1 MILPHAT
8 DEATEETLAGLQA
21 EQLQLRERVITT
33 DYLPFTFSA
42 TNPAHVEGLRL
53 VGGVDISFLDEG
65 FDTAVA
71 GLVVLTYPSLQL
83 VHKELRPCRF
93 TLPYIPGYLA
103 FREAPVLNEMIQDL
117 RRNHPQH
124 VPQVIFVDGN
134 GLLHPRGFGLA
145 SHLGVLADIPTVG
158 VAKNFL
164 AVDDGPS
171 LTVNGV
177 TTAFRAQLARGL
189 DRMPLVGKSGRM
201 WGMAVSATKTI
212 RPIYISVGHRICLD
226 TAVNLVVRC
235 CKFRIPEPI
244 RMADQVTRQYIR
256 EHSHR
261 VGK

>member
-1 MILPHAT
+1 MILPHVT
-8 DEATEETLAGLQA
+8 NEPTEGILARLQA

-33 DYLPFTFSA
+33 DCVPFSFSA
-42 TNPAHVEGLRL
+42 TNPAHIEGLQL

-65 FDTAVA
+65 FETAVA
-71 GLVVLTYPSLQL
+71 GLVVLAYPSFQV

-93 TLPYIPGYLA
+93 TLPYIAGYLA

-117 RRNHPQH
+117 RRNHPEH

-145 SHLGVLADIPTVG
+145 SHLGVLADIPTIG

-177 TTAFRAQLARGL
+177 NTAFREQLARGI
-189 DRMPLVGKSGRM
+189 DRMPLVGESGRV

-212 RPIYISVGHRICLD
+212 RPIYVSVGHCVSLD
-226 TAVNLVVRC
+226 TAVNLVARC
-235 CKFRIPEPI
+235 CQFRIPEPI
-244 RMADQVTRQYIR
+244 RVADQVTRQYIR
-256 EHSHR
+256 EHSHPPQ
-261 VGK
+261 K